1 MDYALT
7 LKDLFFILLGV
18 GVLVLIFYVILFFK
32 NLITGIKSLNVVM
45 KDVEEITSVAASRTK
60 DVDKVITNV
69 TDTVETLT
77 ENIRENKSTVGFI
90 GKTISFLTSL
100 KGFISKKSTKAD
112 KSEDKE

>member
-18 GVLVLIFYVILFFK
+18 GILVLIIYVILFFK
-32 NLITGIKSLNVVM
+32 NLIVSIKSLNVVM

-69 TDTVETLT
+69 TETVETLT
-77 ENIRENKSTVGFI
+77 ENIRGNKSTVGFI
-90 GKTISFLTSL
+90 GKAISFLTSL
-100 KGFISKKSTKAD
+100 KGFISKKTAKDDAA
-112 KSEDKE
+112 EDKE